1 MNPIKFLPVDFKP
14 AEALSSSNLQK
25 PKTILTSC
33 QHENEYLLKNNS
45 AADLVNCAHTT
56 LKLSRCTGFLV
67 LKPLSTLSEGVV
79 SFIVKVRLKNGLL
92 NLSNVQIPQLKEQKL

>member
-56 LKLSRCTGFLV
+56 LKLSRCTGQLFGV
-67 LKPLSTLSEGVV
+67 KAPEYIKRGRSVVYRKSTLEKWLAQFVERPNTSA
-79 SFIVKVRLKNGLL
+79 
-92 NLSNVQIPQLKEQKL
+92 